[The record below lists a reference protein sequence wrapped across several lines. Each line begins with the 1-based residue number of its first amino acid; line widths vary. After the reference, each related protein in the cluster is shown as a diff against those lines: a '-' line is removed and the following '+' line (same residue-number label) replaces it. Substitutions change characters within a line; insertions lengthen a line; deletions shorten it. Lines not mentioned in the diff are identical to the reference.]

1 MMRCQALSI
10 LTLFICS
17 TAAADPVDEAKGDKR
32 ASDPDQLV
40 LLNATTRLMQGP
52 VTKIKRVFDAR
63 GMLHELPDG
72 LEAILDGRNLQVSN
86 IDAIRT
92 AYTNLEY
99 DAALKLIDD
108 NEARILQF
116 AGGGDPLPALT
127 ELSMWR
133 GLIATGQDR
142 PDEAV
147 EHFRTA
153 LRFNPTWALD
163 KRLAAPS
170 VNRLVKKA
178 KKATNAIGRLRVEV
192 EPETA
197 LIQIDGGKP
206 QAAGDKL
213 TLDAGFHLV
222 VVSAEGR
229 ATYAEL
235 VEIENGKTTKLPV
248 ALDPE
253 STSDRAAKL
262 VDATVAAP
270 PGAARL
276 KKAKKLSP
284 VAGTKV
290 FVIVEDSGAEHLTLR
305 VYDTGAKKVSKP
317 VEVDINASSQ
327 AIASKVLAAL
337 DPDNM
342 IEPGQVPI
350 MLVKD
355 GHRQRWYERWY
366 VWVGVAALAGGGA
379 LGYHYMTREPTE
391 VRGF

>member
-1 MMRCQALSI
+1 MRCTTLSI
-10 LTLFICS
+10 LTLFIMS
-17 TAAADPVDEAKGDKR
+17 SAAAADPVDDAKGTSKDE
-32 ASDPDQLV
+32 DQLV
-40 LLNATTRLMQGP
+40 FLNATSRLEAGP

-63 GMLHELPDG
+63 GLLHELPDG
-72 LEAILDGRNLQVSN
+72 LEAILDGRNLQIQNVE
-86 IDAIRT
+86 AIRT
-92 AYTNLEY
+92 AYTNLEF

-108 NEARILQF
+108 NETRILQF

-133 GLIATGQDR
+133 GLIATSQDKA
-142 PDEAV
+142 DEAI
-147 EHFRTA
+147 EYFRAA
-153 LRFNPTWALD
+153 LRFNPAWSLD
-163 KRLAAPS
+163 RKLAAPS

-178 KKATNAIGRLRVEV
+178 RKTTNAVGKLRVEV

-197 LIQIDGGKP
+197 KVQIDGGKP
-206 QAAGDKL
+206 QPLGEKQ
-213 TLDAGFHLV
+213 TLDAGYHLV

-235 VEIENGKTTKLPV
+235 VEIENGRTTKLPV
-248 ALDPE
+248 TLDPE

-290 FVIVEDSGAEHLTLR
+290 FVIVEDSGTEHLTLR

-327 AIASKVLAAL
+327 AIASKVMAAL

-355 GHRQRWYERWY
+355 MHKQRWYERWY
-366 VWVGVAALAGGGA
+366 VWAGVAALAGGGA